1 KIISDE
7 LSEYINTPAWNRP
20 LVYCDNDDDEDYTIA
35 ITPESPTKE
44 PVNSLSL
51 GDEHLD
57 TIPATESDEFIKSSV
72 ENLVPT
78 PIEFEDFSDDECDL
92 PPYDDSSKN
101 HDFTFSNP
109 LFDIDEDFTLSDE
122 SFSEEDIPKENF
134 IIFSNPLFDL
144 DEEIASTKVDR
155 INDEVLKGIHSIP
168 PGIDSLSNE
177 FAGELILPKSIPP
190 EIEEVEFDPEGDIL
204 FLESLLY
211 DNSYPRPPEAL
222 QANSNAIES
231 LPPSHIPVA
240 DNDSLMEEIDLFLAR
255 HLFQPSFYGLFCIK
269 L

>member
-1 KIISDE
+1 MMMMTG
-7 LSEYINTPAWNRP
+7 LYHCNHT
-20 LVYCDNDDDEDYTIA
+20 
-35 ITPESPTKE
+35 ESPTKE

-57 TIPATESDEFIKSSV
+57 TISATESDEFIKSSV

-144 DEEIASTKVDR
+144 DERNFDLILSDAESDLVESCYIKTFR
-155 INDEVLKGIHSIP
+155 LILLLR
-168 PGIDSLSNE
+168 IDSLSIVCSTIT
-177 FAGELILPKSIPP
+177 LLLDLRK
-190 EIEEVEFDPEGDIL
+190 L
-204 FLESLLY
+204 FK
-211 DNSYPRPPEAL
+211 PI
-222 QANSNAIES
+222 SNAIES
-231 LPPSHIPVA
+231 IPPSHIPVA
-240 DNDSLMEEIDLFLAR
+240 DKMSYEEIDLILADDGIMPPV
-255 HLFQPSFYGLFCIK
+255 LEE
-269 L
+269 